1 MSALVNAV
9 LETTVTTGTG
19 AVLLGG
25 AVTGYRTFGAAL
37 SSGDRVCYGIT
48 ETTLDANGAVTGI
61 AREIGIGTYQDTGG
75 VTSLARVAVLTLVG
89 GSQSGGKLDLQPGT
103 TKLAAAVAAAEVIG
117 RGVTRAAADWAATA
131 ADDGETVVN
140 AGAGAIA
147 VTLPDTDTIW
157 PGWRLTAKLT
167 GTGTIT
173 VSPHS
178 ATERIDGDARRV
190 IAERYASETYTWD
203 GTAWLRTGSGDR
215 GGRLLDV
222 EYFTTAG
229 SHTWNRPDGCHTARL
244 LMVGGGAG
252 GAWGRITGTDR
263 RGGAG
268 GNSGGLLEAWIDVT
282 AFESAAVDVG
292 AGGAAAQTTP
302 KNVAPADGSAT
313 TFTAGAGS
321 TLALS
326 AGGGDATTTSDSI
339 LASSTVPTFSGTDHA
354 AVKAVATNTGTLGG
368 GGRWGRSS
376 RLYVGRA
383 TPASVLGVW
392 GAGGIGGIFKEINDA
407 ATLTAPGA
415 GKPGIVRV
423 ESYS

>member
-1 MSALVNAV
+1 MSGLDAV

-103 TKLAAAVAAAEVIG
+103 TKLVAAVAAAEVIG

-244 LMVGGGAG
+244 LLIGGGGGTRRWPSVGTFGAAG
-252 GAWGRITGTDR
+252 GGP
-263 RGGAG
+263 
-268 GNSGGLLEAWIDVT
+268 GGLLEAWIDVT
-282 AFESAAVDVG
+282 AFESATVVVG
-292 AGGAAAQTTP
+292 AGGAAGNAQLAAAYGT
-302 KNVAPADGSAT
+302 AT
-313 TFTAGAGS
+313 TFSAGAGS

-326 AGGGDATTTSDSI
+326 AGGGAAGYDDTN
-339 LASSTVPTFSGTDHA
+339 PTPAFSGTDHA
-354 AVKAVATNTGTLGG
+354 AVLAFSTNGGVLVPDKARMFRDPGKIWGWYGNVMGQPPTVGYGSWGG
-368 GGRWGRSS
+368 GAHGPITMPGR
-376 RLYVGRA
+376 
-383 TPASVLGVW
+383 
-392 GAGGIGGIFKEINDA
+392 
-407 ATLTAPGA
+407 PGE
-415 GKPGIVRV
+415 PGIVRV
-423 ESYS
+423 DSIT